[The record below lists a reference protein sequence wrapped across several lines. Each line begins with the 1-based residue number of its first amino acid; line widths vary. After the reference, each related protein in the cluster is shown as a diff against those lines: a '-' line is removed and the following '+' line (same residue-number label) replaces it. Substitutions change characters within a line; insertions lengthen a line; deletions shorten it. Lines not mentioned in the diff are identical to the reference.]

1 MGEPR
6 VYDSDKHCGAKNRT
20 GNADGRCTLTKG
32 WGTDHTGTGHCK
44 FHGGLSPNGKKAA
57 RTEQARRDVELF
69 GAKRTIAPAE
79 ALLELV
85 HWTAGEVDYWR
96 SRVRDLDKD
105 DLTWG
110 VTKEKHGGDDYGTTE
125 EAKPNIAYVMLV
137 DASNRLEKYASSAL
151 KAGADAAMVQIARGQ
166 GALLAGVIQRIL
178 ARLDLTEL
186 QLQLVPVVVPEELRS
201 IKPSAAEDGAA

>member
-1 MGEPR
+1 MGT
-6 VYDSDKHCGAKNRT
+6 DKPKCGATKKQT
-20 GNADGRCTLTKG
+20 EGTCTRPAG
-32 WGTDHTGTGHCK
+32 WGTDHPGAGNCK
-44 FHGGLSPNGKKAA
+44 LHGG
-57 RTEQARRDVELF
+57 RTPSGNKNAQTIQARRDVELF

-96 SRVRDLDKD
+96 SRVRELDEHE
-105 DLTWG
+105 LTWG
-110 VTKEKHGGDDYGTTE
+110 TTKVKEGGDDAGVTD
-125 EAKPNIAYVMLV
+125 EAKPAIEYAMLI

-178 ARLDLTEL
+178 ARLDLTEH
-186 QLQLVPVVVPEELRS
+186 QQGMVPRIVPEELRA
-201 IKPSAAEDGAA
+201 IKPTPTEGEPA

>member
-1 MGEPR
+1 MSSLGPR
-6 VYDSDKHCGAKNRT
+6 TYDPAKHCGAKNRT
-20 GNADGRCTLTKG
+20 GNGDGRCTLVKG
-32 WGTDHTGTGHCK
+32 WGTDHTGTGNCR
-44 FHGGLSPNGKKAA
+44 FHGGTTPSGNLAAKK
-57 RTEQARRDVELF
+57 EQARRDVELF

-96 SRVRDLDKD
+96 SRVRELEQD

-110 VTKEKHGGDDYGTTE
+110 VTREKTGGEDYGTTS
-125 EAKPNIAYVMLV
+125 EAKPAVEYALLI
-137 DASNRLEKYASSAL
+137 DASNRLERYASSAL

-178 ARLDLTEL
+178 ARLDLTET
-186 QLQLVPVVVPEELRS
+186 QLQLVPVVVPAELRA
-201 IKPSAAEDGAA
+201 IKPTEKETP

>member
-1 MGEPR
+1 MA
-6 VYDSDKHCGAKNRT
+6 DKPKCGANRKQT
-20 GNADGRCTLTKG
+20 PGTCTRPAG
-32 WGTDHTGTGHCK
+32 WGTDHPGTGNCK
-44 FHGGLSPNGKKAA
+44 LHGGKTPSGNKHAQVV
-57 RTEQARRDVELF
+57 QAQRDVILF

-96 SRVRDLDKD
+96 SRVRELDEA

-110 VTKEKHGGDDYGTTE
+110 VTKVKEGGDDRGTTE
-125 EAKPNIAYVMLV
+125 EAKPNIAYAMLI

-166 GALLAGVIQRIL
+166 GALLAGVIQRVL
-178 ARLDLTEL
+178 ARLDLSEA
-186 QLQLVPVVVPEELRS
+186 QQALVPVVVPAELRA
-201 IKPSAAEDGAA
+201 IKPATTEDGTA

>member
-1 MGEPR
+1 MEATMTE
-6 VYDSDKHCGAKNRT
+6 YDPDKHCGARNRT
-20 GNADGRCTLTKG
+20 GNAEGRCTLVKG
-32 WGTDHTGTGHCK
+32 WGTDHTGTGNCR
-44 FHGGLSPNGKKAA
+44 FHGGATRNGEKHAQ
-57 RTEQARRDVELF
+57 TIQAKRDVELF

-96 SRVRDLDKD
+96 QRVRELDEG

-110 VTKEKHGGDDYGTTE
+110 ITKEKQGGEDYGTTL
-125 EAKPNIAYVMLV
+125 EAKPAIEYAMLV
-137 DASNRLEKYASSAL
+137 DASNRLEKYAASAL

-178 ARLDLTEL
+178 ARLDLTDT
-186 QLQLVPVVVPEELRS
+186 QTALVPVVVPEELRA
-201 IKPSAAEDGAA
+201 IKPTEKETTS

>member
-1 MGEPR
+1 MAELGPR
-6 VYDSDKHCGAKNRT
+6 TYDPDKHCGATNRT
-20 GNADGRCTLTKG
+20 GNADGQCTLVKG
-32 WGTDHTGTGHCK
+32 WGTDHKGTGRCR
-44 FHGGLSPNGKKAA
+44 FHGGNTPSGEKHAQV
-57 RTEQARRDVELF
+57 EQAKRDVVLF

-96 SRVRDLDKD
+96 ARVRDLDEA

-110 VTKEKHGGDDYGTTE
+110 VTKIKEGGDDRGTTE
-125 EAKPNIAYVMLV
+125 EAKPNIAYVMLT

-166 GALLAGVIQRIL
+166 GALLAGVIQRVL
-178 ARLDLTEL
+178 ARLELTE
-186 QLQLVPVVVPEELRS
+186 QQQALVPVVVPAELRAVAPPAVAS
-201 IKPSAAEDGAA
+201 

>member
-1 MGEPR
+1 MADNPR
-6 VYDSDKHCGAKNRT
+6 TYDPDKHCGAKNRT
-20 GNADGRCTLTKG
+20 GNADGKCVQVKG
-32 WGTDHTGTGHCK
+32 AGTDHLGTGHCRW
-44 FHGGLSPNGKKAA
+44 HGGNTPNGKTAA

-96 SRVRDLDKD
+96 QRVRELDED

-110 VTKEKHGGDDYGTTE
+110 VTKEKQGGDDRGTTM
-125 EAKPNIAYVMLV
+125 EAKPNIAYAMLI
-137 DASNRLEKYASSAL
+137 DASNRLEKYAASAL

-166 GALLAGVIQRIL
+166 GQMLASVIQRIL
-178 ARLDLTEL
+178 ARLDLTE
-186 QLQLVPVVVPEELRS
+186 QQVALVPVVVPEELRAVR
-201 IKPSAAEDGAA
+201 PADGPVGS

>member
-1 MGEPR
+1 MAENPR
-6 VYDSDKHCGAKNRT
+6 TYDPAIHCGAHNRT
-20 GNADGRCTLTKG
+20 GNADGRCTLVKG
-32 WGTDHTGTGHCK
+32 WGTDHTGTGNCK
-44 FHGGLSPNGKKAA
+44 FHGGLSPNGKTAA

-96 SRVRDLDKD
+96 ARVRELDEG

-110 VTKEKHGGDDYGTTE
+110 KTKEKQGGDDHGTTL
-125 EAKPNIAYVMLV
+125 EAKPAIEYAMLV
-137 DASNRLEKYASSAL
+137 DSSNRLEKYASSAL

-178 ARLDLTEL
+178 ARLDLTDT
-186 QLQLVPVVVPEELRS
+186 QRGLVPVVVPEELRAVHPTP
-201 IKPSAAEDGAA
+201 KEN